1 MVWTAPKTDWKPSDT
16 FDLDPDYARIRG
28 NLLHL
33 AGMAQ
38 RLYPAISLAGMADCT
53 IEDIPGADFF
63 NALDGNADAL
73 LDGCFRPARIGRG
86 REYAAN
92 GQIWNADDLNRIE
105 RATIALYDI
114 LTAQENTRPMLAFT
128 MGGDLFGA
136 CI

>member
-1 MVWTAPKTDWKPSDT
+1 MAWTTPKTDWKPSDT

-33 AGMAQ
+33 AGMAR
-38 RLYPAISLAGMADCT
+38 RLYPAILLAEMADYD

-63 NALDGNADAL
+63 NAVDGNADAL
-73 LDGCFRPARIGRG
+73 LDGCFWPARIGRG
-86 REYAAN
+86 RDYAVN
-92 GQIWNADDLNRIE
+92 GTIWDADDLNRIE
-105 RATIALYDI
+105 RASAALYDI
-114 LTAQENTRPMLAFT
+114 LVAQENTRPVLAFT